1 MINFIL
7 NKYNNLTDQ
16 IIYKLIYNS
25 GYIKTPFAK
34 NNQIIYADYIA
45 SGKPSPLIEEYLQNE
60 IYPIYSNTHSNANN
74 GILMKNIISDT
85 KTYIR
90 KLFNLSTDYQ
100 ILFTG
105 NGTTG
110 AINHLI
116 NCIDYS
122 LYEEIIIYLSLYE
135 HYSNHIPW
143 VELIHPMK
151 IIIYIPFKSDT
162 GVIDLEYFQSSINNV
177 YNNLTRSTLLICSIS
192 ACSNIN
198 GIINPTIQIN
208 EILNKLPTDNRL
220 IRYFFSDY
228 ACSAPYVIIDG
239 SIYDAFFFSP
249 HKFIGGVS
257 TPGILIAKSCLF
269 NRSKPYCT
277 GGGCVKKGSSTVIE
291 YDKNIEK
298 KESAGTPNIIGIIKI
313 KKILELKEQYQSI
326 ITHNEEIIYKLIKLK
341 IAIYTKLYPNF
352 KSILYDD
359 DEKHLP
365 ILSFSIDGLH
375 YNFIVGLFN
384 DKFGIQTRGGIGC
397 CGLLAEHVED
407 KYNIKGWC
415 RISFHWLMNSSTI
428 IYIFNALEFI
438 IENGYKFLKY
448 YNYNEEQ
455 NLFKIKKLHYNKLK

>member
-1 MINFIL
+1 MINSIL
-7 NKYNNLTDQ
+7 NIYNNLSDQ
-16 IIYKLIYNS
+16 IIHKLIYRS
-25 GYIKTPFAK
+25 GQINTPFIK
-34 NNQIIYADYIA
+34 DNQIIYADYTA
-45 SGKPSPLIEEYLQNE
+45 SGKPSPIIEEYLQNE
-60 IYPIYSNTHSNANN
+60 IYPLYSNTHSNAHN
-74 GILMKNIISDT
+74 GILMKNIISVV

-90 KLFNLSTDYQ
+90 KLFNLNLDYQ

-122 LYEEIIIYLSLYE
+122 LYENVYVYLSLYE
-135 HYSNHIPW
+135 HYSNHTPW
-143 VELIHPMK
+143 VELSHPNK
-151 IIIYIPFKSDT
+151 HIIYIPFKQNT
-162 GVIDLEYFQSSINNV
+162 GIIDLDYFKTSLNSL
-177 YNNLTRSTLLICSIS
+177 YNKLTGSTLLICSIS

-198 GIINPTIQIN
+198 GMINPTIEIKQILN
-208 EILNKLPTDNRL
+208 EIPYNPNLVK
-220 IRYFFSDY
+220 YYFSDY

-249 HKFIGGVS
+249 HKFIGGIS
-257 TPGILIAKSCLF
+257 TPGLLVAKSCLF

-277 GGGCVKKGSSTVIE
+277 GGGCVKKGSSTIIE

-313 KKILELKEQYQSI
+313 KKILELKEKFQSL
-326 ITHNEEIIYKLIKLK
+326 ITHNEELIYKLIKLK
-341 IAIYTKLYPNF
+341 IEEYKNRFPNF
-352 KSILYDD
+352 KSILYNDN
-359 DEKHLP
+359 EKHLP

-397 CGLLAEHVED
+397 CGLLAEHIENQ
-407 KYNIKGWC
+407 YNIKGWC
-415 RISFHWLMNSSTI
+415 RISFHWLMDSNTI
-428 IYIFNALEFI
+428 TYIFEALEYI
-438 IENGYKFLKY
+438 ISNGHKFLKY

-455 NLFKIKKLHYNKLK
+455 NLYQIKKIKN

>member
-1 MINFIL
+1 MINYIL
-7 NKYNNLTDQ
+7 NKYNNITEEIL
-16 IIYKLIYNS
+16 YKLIYNS
-25 GYIKTPFAK
+25 GYIKTPFVK
-34 NNQIIYADYIA
+34 NKQIIYADYIA
-45 SGKPSPLIEEYLQNE
+45 SGKPSPIIEEYIQNE
-60 IYPIYSNTHSNANN
+60 IYPVYSNTHSNAHN

-90 KLFNLSTDYQ
+90 TLFNLTTDYQ

-122 LYEEIIIYLSLYE
+122 LYDEIYIYLSLYE

-143 VELIHPMK
+143 VELNHHNK
-151 IIIYIPFKSDT
+151 NIIYIPFIVDT
-162 GVIDLEYFQSSINNV
+162 GIIDLDFFKSSLNNINR
-177 YNNLTRSTLLICSIS
+177 NLTKSTLIICSIS

-198 GIINPTIQIN
+198 GIINPTTDIKQ
-208 EILNKLPTDNRL
+208 ILNELKSNEKLVK
-220 IRYFFSDY
+220 YFFSDY

-249 HKFIGGVS
+249 HKFIGGIS
-257 TPGILIAKSCLF
+257 TPGLLIAKSCLF

-277 GGGCVKKGSSTVIE
+277 GGGCVKKGSSTTIE
-291 YDKNIEK
+291 YDNNIEK

-313 KKILELKEQYQSI
+313 KKILELKEKYQSL
-326 ITHNEEIIYKLIKLK
+326 ITHNEELIYELIKEK
-341 IAIYTKLYPNF
+341 IAFYKIRYKNF
-352 KSILYDD
+352 KSILYTDD
-359 DEKHLP
+359 NKHLP

-397 CGLLAEHVED
+397 CGLLAEHMENV
-407 KYNIKGWC
+407 YNIKGWC
-415 RISFHWLMNSSTI
+415 RISFHWLMDSKTI

-438 IENGYKFLKY
+438 IENGYKYQKY
-448 YNYNEEQ
+448 YIYDAEQ
-455 NLFKIKKLHYNKLK
+455 NLYHIKKLYNHT

>member
-1 MINFIL
+1 MINYIL
-7 NKYNNLTDQ
+7 NKYNNITEEIL
-16 IIYKLIYNS
+16 YKLIYNS
-25 GYIKTPFAK
+25 GYIKTPFVK
-34 NNQIIYADYIA
+34 NKQIIYADYIA
-45 SGKPSPLIEEYLQNE
+45 SGKPSPIIEEYIQNE
-60 IYPIYSNTHSNANN
+60 IYPVYSNTHSNAHN

-90 KLFNLSTDYQ
+90 TLFNLTADYQ

-122 LYEEIIIYLSLYE
+122 LYDEIYIYLSLYE

-143 VELIHPMK
+143 VELNHHK
-151 IIIYIPFKSDT
+151 KNIIYIPFIVDT
-162 GVIDLEYFQSSINNV
+162 GIIDLDFFRSSLNNIHR
-177 YNNLTRSTLLICSIS
+177 NLTKSTLIICSIS

-198 GIINPTIQIN
+198 GMINPTTEIN
-208 EILNKLPTDNRL
+208 QILNELKSNEKLVK
-220 IRYFFSDY
+220 YFFSDY

-239 SIYDAFFFSP
+239 SIYDALFFSP
-249 HKFIGGVS
+249 HKFIGGIS

-277 GGGCVKKGSSTVIE
+277 GGGCVKKGSSTTIE
-291 YDKNIEK
+291 YDNNIEK

-313 KKILELKEQYQSI
+313 KKILELKEKYQSL
-326 ITHNEEIIYKLIKLK
+326 ITHNEELLYELIKEK
-341 IAIYTKLYPNF
+341 IASYDIRYKNF
-352 KSILYDD
+352 KSILYTDD
-359 DEKHLP
+359 NKHLP

-397 CGLLAEHVED
+397 CGLLAEHMDNV
-407 KYNIKGWC
+407 YNIKGWC
-415 RISFHWLMNSSTI
+415 RISFHWLMDSKTI

-438 IENGYKFLKY
+438 IENGYKYQKY
-448 YNYNEEQ
+448 YNYDAEQ
-455 NLFKIKKLHYNKLK
+455 NLYHIKKLKK